1 MHYHKSKFLRFANA
15 AFEFLLLILTFI
27 FAGWLRSYTPMGS
40 QFFMWD
46 IWTFLPISA
55 LYALVI
61 VGCNAVLGSYRTLH
75 LRNSIKQLFLI
86 ALTSLMGLALMATAF
101 YVFRVSQL
109 SRLLLVYYYLLS
121 VIMIYL
127 KRLVFDRLADAYV
140 RKHDIVPRALL
151 IGGVYLLCRKD
162 ITWHI
167 PVSFIGTV
175 ALLTLIFG
183 SKNGGGYTHVEWMLD
198 NLLSGGLLLGAFF
211 MATDYST
218 SPVTAPGRIIYGV
231 GCGALTVLI
240 RVFGGFP
247 EGVSFAILIMNCC
260 AWMFDK
266 HTQRRQFGVS
276 REDVKAKKA
285 AAKAAKKEA
294 KEAAANG

>member
-27 FAGWLRSYTPMGS
+27 LAGWLRSYTPMGS

-109 SRLLLVYYYLLS
+109 SRRPQMDPKVIVNNYFFAYHWSVLRTFLS
-121 VIMIYL
+121 
-127 KRLVFDRLADAYV
+127 
-140 RKHDIVPRALL
+140 
-151 IGGVYLLCRKD
+151 
-162 ITWHI
+162 
-167 PVSFIGTV
+167 
-175 ALLTLIFG
+175 
-183 SKNGGGYTHVEWMLD
+183 
-198 NLLSGGLLLGAFF
+198 LSA
-211 MATDYST
+211 
-218 SPVTAPGRIIYGV
+218 
-231 GCGALTVLI
+231 
-240 RVFGGFP
+240 
-247 EGVSFAILIMNCC
+247 
-260 AWMFDK
+260 
-266 HTQRRQFGVS
+266 
-276 REDVKAKKA
+276 
-285 AAKAAKKEA
+285 
-294 KEAAANG
+294 

>member
-75 LRNSIKQLFLI
+75 MRNSIKQLFLI

-101 YVFRVSQL
+101 YVFYVSQL

-151 IGGVYLLCRKD
+151 IGGGQLAHRFFRDVIEGRGSTAMQYVGYLDAAR
-162 ITWHI
+162 
-167 PVSFIGTV
+167 
-175 ALLTLIFG
+175 
-183 SKNGGGYTHVEWMLD
+183 
-198 NLLSGGLLLGAFF
+198 LSGYRGQ
-211 MATDYST
+211 
-218 SPVTAPGRIIYGV
+218 PVRTAADPQGRYDRTGPGCAGCSYYPAHYDAGRQLPPAGNRSAGV
-231 GCGALTVLI
+231 
-240 RVFGGFP
+240 
-247 EGVSFAILIMNCC
+247 
-260 AWMFDK
+260 
-266 HTQRRQFGVS
+266 Q
-276 REDVKAKKA
+276 
-285 AAKAAKKEA
+285 
-294 KEAAANG
+294 

>member
-75 LRNSIKQLFLI
+75 MRNSIKQLFLI

-101 YVFRVSQL
+101 YVFYVSQL

-121 VIMIYL
+121 V
-127 KRLVFDRLADAYV
+127 
-140 RKHDIVPRALL
+140 
-151 IGGVYLLCRKD
+151 
-162 ITWHI
+162 
-167 PVSFIGTV
+167 
-175 ALLTLIFG
+175 
-183 SKNGGGYTHVEWMLD
+183 E
-198 NLLSGGLLLGAFF
+198 
-211 MATDYST
+211 
-218 SPVTAPGRIIYGV
+218 
-231 GCGALTVLI
+231 
-240 RVFGGFP
+240 
-247 EGVSFAILIMNCC
+247 
-260 AWMFDK
+260 
-266 HTQRRQFGVS
+266 
-276 REDVKAKKA
+276 
-285 AAKAAKKEA
+285 
-294 KEAAANG
+294 

>member
-151 IGGVYLLCRKD
+151 IGGGQLAHRFFRDVIEGRGSTALQYVGYLDAAPREGL
-162 ITWHI
+162 
-167 PVSFIGTV
+167 PAYLGTV
-175 ALLTLIFG
+175 DSLYELLQ
-183 SKNGGGYTHVEWMLD
+183 THKVDMIVLAQD
-198 NLLSGGLLLGAFF
+198 VQDV
-211 MATDYST
+211 AT
-218 SPVTAPGRIIYGV
+218 
-231 GCGALTVLI
+231 
-240 RVFGGFP
+240 
-247 EGVSFAILIMNCC
+247 
-260 AWMFDK
+260 
-266 HTQRRQFGVS
+266 TQRIMMLADNFHLRVAAVPVYNDYVS
-276 REDVKAKKA
+276 TRTEISTLA
-285 AAKAAKKEA
+285 ACGSWTCAC
-294 KEAAANG
+294 

>member
-127 KRLVFDRLADAYV
+127 KRLVFDRLADALAACL
-140 RKHDIVPRALL
+140 DISA
-151 IGGVYLLCRKD
+151 I
-162 ITWHI
+162 
-167 PVSFIGTV
+167 
-175 ALLTLIFG
+175 
-183 SKNGGGYTHVEWMLD
+183 E
-198 NLLSGGLLLGAFF
+198 
-211 MATDYST
+211 
-218 SPVTAPGRIIYGV
+218 
-231 GCGALTVLI
+231 
-240 RVFGGFP
+240 
-247 EGVSFAILIMNCC
+247 AILEGEGS
-260 AWMFDK
+260 DG
-266 HTQRRQFGVS
+266 RL
-276 REDVKAKKA
+276 
-285 AAKAAKKEA
+285 
-294 KEAAANG
+294 

>member
-27 FAGWLRSYTPMGS
+27 LAGWLRSYTPMGS

-46 IWTFLPISA
+46 IWTFLPLSA
-55 LYALVI
+55 LYALAI

-127 KRLVFDRLADAYV
+127 KRLVFDRLARAAEAPPCSMWATWTPPPARV
-140 RKHDIVPRALL
+140 CPLIWVP
-151 IGGVYLLCRKD
+151 
-162 ITWHI
+162 W
-167 PVSFIGTV
+167 
-175 ALLTLIFG
+175 
-183 SKNGGGYTHVEWMLD
+183 
-198 NLLSGGLLLGAFF
+198 
-211 MATDYST
+211 
-218 SPVTAPGRIIYGV
+218 TA
-231 GCGALTVLI
+231 C
-240 RVFGGFP
+240 
-247 EGVSFAILIMNCC
+247 MNCC
-260 AWMFDK
+260 RP
-266 HTQRRQFGVS
+266 TRS
-276 REDVKAKKA
+276 I
-285 AAKAAKKEA
+285 
-294 KEAAANG
+294 

>member
-140 RKHDIVPRALL
+140 RKHDIVPRAWRSTPC
-151 IGGVYLLCRKD
+151 CRCACWKN
-162 ITWHI
+162 I
-167 PVSFIGTV
+167 PLPPSQAGRCSS
-175 ALLTLIFG
+175 AAG
-183 SKNGGGYTHVEWMLD
+183 SW
-198 NLLSGGLLLGAFF
+198 
-211 MATDYST
+211 
-218 SPVTAPGRIIYGV
+218 PTASS
-231 GCGALTVLI
+231 A
-240 RVFGGFP
+240 
-247 EGVSFAILIMNCC
+247 M
-260 AWMFDK
+260 
-266 HTQRRQFGVS
+266 
-276 REDVKAKKA
+276 
-285 AAKAAKKEA
+285 
-294 KEAAANG
+294 